1 MTLSSF
7 VGWRGVTVGIG
18 CVVLGAWAVVYTC
31 NTETAACKGAVPWPG
46 TTGFMYRAGWTVA
59 IAGLVLIGVVVIA
72 WVLRAVRG
80 DAEASGS
87 PGSGEG

>member
-1 MTLSSF
+1 VSLSSF
-7 VGWRGVTVGIG
+7 AGWRGAVVGIA

-46 TTGFMYRAGWTVA
+46 TAGFMYQAGWIVA

-80 DAEASGS
+80 HAEAPGS
-87 PGSGEG
+87 PRSDEG